1 MKWLKDKPTSY
12 KILLVVLVL
21 FFVYYGYSTGKAD
34 LNALPQEVQDSPL
47 FAAFREEYMYS
58 PKEGLLG
65 DFNGDGQQDLA
76 ILYSAG
82 FSWKMA
88 VVVGNDGETP
98 VITEPVPAYKE
109 SPGLA
114 FDPATG
120 YLTVSGVKDE
130 SIGLE
135 DIYQL
140 VDNQLQLVDSHEFN
154 L

>member
-1 MKWLKDKPTSY
+1 MKWLKEKPLSY
-12 KILLVVLVL
+12 NIFLVVLVL

-34 LNALPQEVQDSPL
+34 LNDLPQEVQDSPL

-82 FSWKMA
+82 LSWKMV
-88 VVVGNDGETP
+88 VVVGGGEP
-98 VITEPVPAYKE
+98 PAITEPVPAYKE

-114 FDPATG
+114 FDPDTG
-120 YLTVSGVKDE
+120 YLTVSGTKDG
-130 SIGLE
+130 SVGLE
-135 DIYQL
+135 DLYQL
-140 VDNQLQLVDSHEFN
+140 VDGQLQLVDSYEFN